1 MLLHW
6 VLVVA
11 LVIFSCN
18 MQTLHWGVRDLVPWP
33 GMKPGPP
40 ALGAQSL
47 SHWTTREVPQRAFKY
62 GSYYYF
68 DKQLLNYTEELACS
82 EYQALL
88 LKTVYQFT
96 LILKEKPEENQTVLA
111 NQTPWSSLLNSWCQ
125 PWKLTHIRPWGN
137 LNKDISSF

>member
-1 MLLHW
+1 ME
-6 VLVVA
+6 
-11 LVIFSCN
+11 
-18 MQTLHWGVRDLVPWP
+18 
-33 GMKPGPP
+33 PGPP

-111 NQTPWSSLLNSWCQ
+111 NQTP
-125 PWKLTHIRPWGN
+125 
-137 LNKDISSF
+137 